1 MKLNN
6 DVITLFNL
14 FNKSGHKLYIIGGAV
29 RDYLLNKD
37 IEDYD
42 FATTAK
48 PSEIINILSSYSLD
62 TFQEKL
68 GSIKVHLNNKTY
80 EITTF
85 RKEVGVKDYRYPSE
99 VVFVDTLKEDV
110 LRRDF
115 TINALAYNID
125 EGIVDYLD
133 GISDLNNKVI
143 KFIKSTKN
151 SINEDPIRLI
161 RALRFSKA
169 LDFNISDEDLLLFK
183 ELAYKINDLGK
194 IKYDELLKLFKING
208 CKDHLI
214 KYFDIYKKAY
224 PDIFNDK
231 FKEILKTNINNLYL
245 KFIICYI
252 NPNVDL
258 SLNKIDKLVL
268 DGLNKI
274 NCANNDLYYTKLLM
288 IEYKEHL
295 NTILEILSYIN
306 EDVYKIIENV
316 KYIQDNNCA
325 LGVKDLDINYLDL
338 ESLGIP
344 KNNYSK
350 VLKYLLDEVLHND
363 KLNNK
368 ESLIRLIDKKGD

>member
-14 FNKSGHKLYIIGGAV
+14 FSKAGHKLYIIGGAV
-29 RDYLLNKD
+29 RDYLLNKE

-42 FATTAK
+42 FATTAR
-48 PSEIINILSSYSLD
+48 PSEIINILSGYSLD

-68 GSIKVHLNNKTY
+68 GSIKVHLNNKVY

-85 RKEVGVKDYRYPSE
+85 RKEVGVKDFRYPNE

-115 TINALAYNID
+115 TINALAFNID

-161 RALRFSKA
+161 RALRFSKT
-169 LDFNISDEDLLLFK
+169 LDFNICDEDLLLFK
-183 ELAYKINDLGK
+183 ELAYKVNDLGK

-208 CKDHLI
+208 CKDLLT
-214 KYFDIYKKAY
+214 KFFDIYKKAY

-231 FKEILKTNINNLYL
+231 FKEILQTNINNLYL

-258 SLNKIDKLVL
+258 SLNKNDRLVL

-338 ESLGIP
+338 ESLGVA

-368 ESLIRLIDKKGD
+368 EDLIRLIDKKDD